1 MYHGV
6 PHMSAINL
14 DEYVALAIA
23 LGRSGGAR
31 SRALQQ
37 GVKEQRLSTKLFD
50 TKRWVLDWER
60 AISGMW
66 DDYRSDHEGRRY
78 HIVLAR

>member
-1 MYHGV
+1 
-6 PHMSAINL
+6 MSAINL
-14 DEYVALAIA
+14 EEYVALAIA
-23 LGRSGGAR
+23 LGHSRGSR

-50 TKRWVLDWER
+50 TKRWVFDWER

-66 DDYRSDHEGRRY
+66 DDYRSDPHGKRY

>member
-1 MYHGV
+1 MA
-6 PHMSAINL
+6 AINL

-23 LGRSGGAR
+23 LGRAGGAR
-31 SRALQQ
+31 SRRLQEEIR
-37 GVKEQRLSTKLFD
+37 KQRLSTKLFD
-50 TKRWVLDWER
+50 TGRWVLDLER

-66 DDYRSDHEGRRY
+66 DDYRTGHGPKRS